1 MKIPVTLEFQ
11 LLFGFIKEY
20 GLLDSYNLFGYKIT
34 QENNYTF
41 RKRFGNIRQKIA
53 IFILKTNKCQ
63 LSK

>member
-1 MKIPVTLEFQ
+1 MNLEFQ

-20 GLLDSYNLFGYKIT
+20 GLLDPYNLFGYKIKM

-41 RKRFGNIRQKIA
+41 RKRFGNVHQKIS

-63 LSK
+63 LLK